1 MYIYLDIVEQFACR
15 MCGTC
20 CRNDWQVTV
29 DQATYQRNAVLFAQM
44 GGQEEFGQA
53 FQILAGRQQ
62 PGEFAAIAKQPG
74 STNCWFLT
82 GQNLCRL
89 HRVAGHAHLDAV
101 CQTYPRYPM
110 TSARGIELTLSFSC
124 PAVLELV
131 RRQQPL
137 RLLKSAAAPIAF
149 VPEQYTEQVFP
160 RQKRQS
166 DPLRYYFELEQHV
179 IDILQ
184 CRQLTVPQRLELLA
198 LTVRQIE
205 GFGQDENLGSLLNQL
220 FWRNYDTMEAG
231 TAAAAEGLTAAIL
244 AEHFFVNFVFK
255 KPFYAYGLQQTLRW
269 LETFWHR
276 IAGRVAAAAPAN
288 EWQAAQTAIVE
299 LELRYGHQRS
309 LLLSA
314 GQSG

>member
-1 MYIYLDIVEQFACR
+1 MYIYLDIVEHFACQ
-15 MCGTC
+15 MCGSC
-20 CRNDWQVTV
+20 CRNDWQVTL
-29 DQATYQRNAVLFAQM
+29 DQASYQRNAALFAQI
-44 GGQEEFGQA
+44 GCQEEFGQA
-53 FQILAGRQQ
+53 FQVLKGRQQ

-74 STNCWFLT
+74 STRCWFLT

-89 HRVAGHAHLDAV
+89 HATAGHAHLDTV

-124 PAVLELV
+124 PAVLQLL
-131 RRQQPL
+131 RRNQPL
-137 RLLKSAAAPIAF
+137 RLMKSEKAPVAF

-184 CRQLTVPQRLELLA
+184 CRRLTFPERLELLA
-198 LTVRQIE
+198 RTVRQIDDCGPE
-205 GFGQDENLGSLLNQL
+205 ENLGSFLNQL
-220 FWRNYDTMEAG
+220 FWHNYDILEAG
-231 TAAAAEGLTAAIL
+231 TAPEETGLTAVIL
-244 AEHFFVNFVFK
+244 TEHFFVNFIFK
-255 KPFYAYGLQQTLRW
+255 KPFYAYGLQQTVRW
-269 LETFWHR
+269 LEAFWDR
-276 IAGRVAAAAPAN
+276 IARHVAAAAPGT
-288 EWQAAQTAIVE
+288 EWQAAQEAIVE